1 MSLPAITTR
10 EQWLAARKE
19 LLAQE
24 KDLTRRQDAL
34 NTRRR
39 LLPMVSVD
47 KAYAFDG
54 PDGPVSLRDMFGP
67 YQQLIVQH
75 VMFGPDWEEPC
86 PGCAAGLDEM
96 SAPLLEH
103 LQARQTTFAAISRT
117 PIARIEAY
125 RAKRGWEFP
134 WYSSLGSDFNYDFH
148 VSLDSSVAPV
158 MFNYRDAGELQDA
171 GFGWILDGPSEQ
183 PGMSCFLRDG
193 DQVFHTYST
202 FGRGTEQAGGAY
214 ALLDMTALGR
224 QEEWEEPKGR
234 VAAARPA
241 VPDFAV

>member
-1 MSLPAITTR
+1 MSLPDITPR

-24 KDLTRRQDAL
+24 KELTRKKDEL
-34 NTRRR
+34 NMRRR
-39 LLPMVSVD
+39 LLPMVRVD
-47 KAYAFDG
+47 KDYTFEG
-54 PDGPVSLRDMFGP
+54 PDGLVSLRDMFGP

-86 PGCAAGLDEM
+86 PACAASLDEL
-96 SAPLLEH
+96 SAPLLTH
-103 LQARQTTFAAISRT
+103 LRSRDTTFAATCRA
-117 PIARIEAY
+117 PMEKVEQY
-125 RAKRGWEFP
+125 RAKRGWDFP
-134 WYSSLGSDFNYDFH
+134 WYSSLGSDFNYDYH
-148 VSLDSSVAPV
+148 VTLDAAVAPI
-158 MFNYRDAGELQDA
+158 MFNYRNPDELKEA
-171 GFGWILDGPSEQ
+171 GFGWVLDEPSEQ

-193 DQVFHTYST
+193 DEVFHTYST
-202 FGRGTEQAGGAY
+202 FGRGSEQAGGAY

-241 VPDFAV
+241 MPDFAV